1 MNISKINAFS
11 PVAFQGSTAT
21 KAPARTI
28 KVGQKEI
35 DVKKA
40 GAALLG
46 LTAAGIT
53 AFVVINKIRQNKA
66 NAAKDLAPVQETIAE
81 KAQELVSSLAQTPVE
96 KGEKFSMSATAESQK
111 LVGLINTAK
120 IEGEIAEV
128 EARLAKHDELQK
140 MYEELFTKA

>member
-11 PVAFQGSTAT
+11 PVAFQGTT
-21 KAPARTI
+21 VKAPAKTV

-40 GAALLG
+40 GIALAG
-46 LTAAGIT
+46 LAAAGAV
-53 AFVVINKIRQNKA
+53 AFALISKA
-66 NAAKDLAPVQETIAE
+66 RNGKVNAQKDLAPVQETIAN
-81 KAQELVSSLAQTPVE
+81 KAQELVSSLAQEPIK
-96 KGEKFSMSATAESQK
+96 KGEKFNVNATADGKK

-140 MYEELFTKA
+140 MYNELFAKA